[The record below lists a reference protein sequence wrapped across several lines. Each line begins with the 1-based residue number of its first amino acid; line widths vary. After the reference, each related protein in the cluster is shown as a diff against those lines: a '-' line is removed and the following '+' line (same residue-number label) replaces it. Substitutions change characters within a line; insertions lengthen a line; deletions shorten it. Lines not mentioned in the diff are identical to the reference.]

1 MPNTDQLETAHHAHK
16 SINDIMGGTVIG
28 NIISVI
34 IGTVIIGVETWVN
47 AGNIDTWASWLI
59 KGGSAVVIYFGIKN
73 GYLAMQKNK
82 IELEKLKKENG
93 IK

>member
-1 MPNTDQLETAHHAHK
+1 MPTQDHIETAHHAHK
-16 SINDIMGGTVIG
+16 GINDIIGGTVLG
-28 NIISVI
+28 NIVSII
-34 IGTVIIGVETWVN
+34 IGSTIIAVETWVN
-47 AGNIDTWASWLI
+47 AGNVDTWASWLI
-59 KGGSAVVIYFGIKN
+59 KAGSAIVIYFGIKN